1 MWNARVSASSHNL
14 PHSSHNEMT
23 HWRRVQ
29 GAVKLIYLSQNRK
42 TSHVINHKNDVQ
54 LINIYNK

>member
-1 MWNARVSASSHNL
+1 MWNARASASSHNL

-29 GAVKLIYLSQNRK
+29 GAVHLIYLSQNRK
-42 TSHVINHKNDVQ
+42 TSYIINHKDYVQ
-54 LINIYNK
+54 FIDIYNK